1 VIVAIEGTSAAGKTT
16 WCETHAA
23 GCYVPED
30 PPGPARWRRAL
41 VLEREHGIAVCDTE
55 PAKLYY
61 AYALWR
67 TGRIEAG
74 AWRAAR
80 EEARAAFADGSL
92 GLPDLVSFAE
102 RDLATL
108 ERHRASEPGRR
119 RHRFALHVEL
129 QPWFVAWWRAVEAAE
144 PGRVRWRY
152 PDGLEELRGLATS
165 WPARERTGA
174 ALLDAVLA
182 QLG

>member
-41 VLEREHGIAVCDTE
+41 VLERDHGIAVCDTD

-61 AYALWR
+61 PYALWR
-67 TGRIEAG
+67 SGRIDAG
-74 AWRAAR
+74 AWRAACD
-80 EEARAAFADGSL
+80 EARVAFADGSL
-92 GLPDLVSFAE
+92 GLPDLVCFAE

-119 RHRFALHVEL
+119 RRRFALHVEL
-129 QPWFVAWWRAVEAAE
+129 QPWFVAWWQGSRS
-144 PGRVRWRY
+144 RVRGAWCGGI
-152 PDGLEELRGLATS
+152 PTGS
-165 WPARERTGA
+165 ARHGGSRRRRASATGA
-174 ALLDAVLA
+174 AVLDAVLA
-182 QLG
+182 RLA